1 MGASLGDPGAEWD
14 ALCEALRGAQRRV
27 DAEGAP
33 DSPRDRAEGYRY
45 LTRFLA
51 AGLVQCVAHSDPDHP
66 VFGRMIDYTM
76 PWGLDNPDTLYLYA
90 PVRGGARYRI
100 GGNRG
105 SAHHIDLQVNFGHF
119 SQGEI
124 ESWGTLDSIDG
135 FGLTTTEDGSFELTL
150 SEETRSG
157 NHLRLPPNAEFVL
170 VRQYFADWER
180 ERPADL
186 WIEREDAE
194 WPIPP
199 PTPEQVAARLARLRD
214 WLEKGGALWDRMSR
228 GLLSMPPN
236 TLVVHH
242 ARDAGERAGMR
253 GQAYG
258 MGNFRCGPD
267 DAVIVE
273 LRPPRCHHW
282 SLSLANFWWEA
293 IEYAS
298 RQSSLN
304 QRQAR
309 LDADGCVRAVIA
321 QRDPA
326 VPNWLDPAGNLRGTL
341 AARFLLA
348 DEAPAPVLRVVPLAR
363 VRDELPPGTPHVP
376 PAARAASL
384 ARRRRAV
391 LRRFRA

>member
-1 MGASLGDPGAEWD
+1 MGASVDSEWD
-14 ALCEALRGAQRRV
+14 ALCDALRDAQRLV
-27 DAEGAP
+27 ASEGAP
-33 DSPRDRAEGYRY
+33 DTPRDRAEGYRH

-51 AGLVQCVAHSDPDHP
+51 AGIAQCVAHADPDHP
-66 VFGRMIDYTM
+66 VFARMIDYSM
-76 PWGLDNPDTLYLYA
+76 PWGLDNPDALYLYA

-100 GGNRG
+100 SGTRG

-124 ESWGTLDSIDG
+124 SSWGTLDSIDG
-135 FGLTTTEDGSFELTL
+135 FGLATAPDGAFELTL
-150 SEETRSG
+150 SEDAGTG
-157 NHLRLPPNAEFVL
+157 NHLRLASNAEFVL
-170 VRQYFADWER
+170 VRQTFADWER

-186 WIEREDAE
+186 LIERVDAR

-199 PTPEQVAARLARLRD
+199 PSEAEVAARLARLCD
-214 WLEKGGALWDRMSR
+214 WLCKGGALWNRMSR

-242 ARDAGERAGMR
+242 AVAAGERAGMR
-253 GQAYG
+253 GQSYG
-258 MGNFRCGPD
+258 MGNFRCAPEE
-267 DAVIVE
+267 AVIVE

-282 SLSLANFWWEA
+282 GLSLANFWWEA

-304 QRQAR
+304 QHQAR
-309 LDADGCVRAVIA
+309 LDADGCMRAVIA
-321 QRDPA
+321 QRDPG
-326 VPNWLDPAGNLRGTL
+326 VPNWLDPAGNERGTL

-348 DEAPAPVLRVVPLAR
+348 DAAPDLTLRVVPIERLR
-363 VRDELPPGTPHVP
+363 EELPPETPRVD
-376 PAARAASL
+376 AASRATSL

-391 LRRFRA
+391 LRRFRC